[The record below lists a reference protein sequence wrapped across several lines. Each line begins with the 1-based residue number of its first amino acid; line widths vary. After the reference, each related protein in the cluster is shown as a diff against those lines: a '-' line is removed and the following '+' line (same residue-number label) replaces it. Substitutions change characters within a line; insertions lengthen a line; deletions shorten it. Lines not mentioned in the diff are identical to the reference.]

1 MTENPNYYAILP
13 SNVRYDKR
21 LTANAKLLYAEI
33 TALTNMNGKCYAT
46 NDYFAKLYGVSKN
59 SITNWIKQL
68 CDFGYIKSEIIYKEG
83 SKEILGRYIK
93 LFGYPTQKILDTPT
107 QKICE
112 ENNNTNVYNNNTL
125 TESNN
130 IKETYK
136 EKFEQFWKFYTP
148 IKNKEGHFVAKGNK
162 QTCLKKFINIL
173 NEGVDY
179 ETIIRGLEKYLTYC
193 KNNGYSS
200 CGAEVFLNQRR
211 FENDYS
217 DSECVDSKTGNL
229 QRRPVS
235 IVQIA
240 AELTKESKYD
250 DTNCIP
256 F

>member
-1 MTENPNYYAILP
+1 MTENPNYYSILP
-13 SNVRYDKR
+13 ADVRYDKR
-21 LTANAKLLYAEI
+21 LTPNAKLLYAEI
-33 TALTNMNGKCYAT
+33 TALINMNGKCFAT
-46 NDYFAKLYGVSKN
+46 NSYFSNLYNVDART
-59 SITNWIKQL
+59 ITRWISSLVKCGYIDIIVTQDEEKKTIRYVQL
-68 CDFGYIKSEIIYKEG
+68 CQGLPDKIV
-83 SKEILGRYIK
+83 
-93 LFGYPTQKILDTPT
+93 YPPHDK
-107 QKICE
+107 
-112 ENNNTNVYNNNTL
+112 NVVHNNTTNVVYNNNTL